1 MLEEK
6 PFGYGLHLLDDAF
19 GRADP
24 PVQWEAPERLFRG
37 SKYLGGLGALPS
49 RPRGRPNP

>member
-6 PFGYGLHLLDDAF
+6 SFGYGLHLLDDAF

-24 PVQWEAPERLFRG
+24 PVQEAQG
-37 SKYLGGLGALPS
+37 SIRVGLPS
-49 RPRGRPNP
+49 GPYSASGRLNSLV